1 MGVGRLIRGIVPAIA
16 LFGAAALGVV
26 ALRGTVDES
35 LEAKPAVADPEPA
48 EPKFA
53 EVSPHQIRTA
63 SLRKEGDGHYWATAR
78 VNGAVVKFLVDTGAT
93 MISLTK
99 RDARKIGV
107 DTDKLERVVDVRT
120 AAGRVK
126 AGTVFI
132 EKIEIDGVAL
142 ENVQAVVLDEG
153 LEYSL
158 LGMSFLN
165 RLEGWDVTPGAIII
179 HQ

>member
-1 MGVGRLIRGIVPAIA
+1 MIRGIVPAIA

-132 EKIEIDGVAL
+132 EKIEIDGVVL

-165 RLEGWDVTPGAIII
+165 RLEGWYVTPGAIII